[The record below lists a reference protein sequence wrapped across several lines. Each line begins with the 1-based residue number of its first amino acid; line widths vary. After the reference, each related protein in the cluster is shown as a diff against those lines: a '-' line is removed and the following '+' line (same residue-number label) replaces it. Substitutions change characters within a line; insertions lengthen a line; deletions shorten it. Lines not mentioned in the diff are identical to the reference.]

1 MRKETEMLIE
11 CADAHKAVEIFL
23 ENHPESLKW
32 GETLGAMA
40 KSDANIDD
48 DRKKGG
54 MFNPSWTHF
63 IILEVYKGLT
73 FIYIAE
79 HVEM

>member
-1 MRKETEMLIE
+1 MLIRPS
-11 CADAHKAVEIFL
+11 KF
-23 ENHPESLKW
+23 SLKTILNPSNG

-48 DRKKGG
+48 DRKKCGK
-54 MFNPSWTHF
+54 FNPDWTHF
-63 IILEVYKGLT
+63 IILEVHKGQT

-79 HVEM
+79 HVEI